1 MTATSVELPPT
12 QSRLRSLVMA
22 ISPPLVGG
30 VIGLVIGGVLI
41 LLAGANVGEVYAA
54 MFRGAFGGQRQLTE
68 TILKAMPL
76 LMVGLGL
83 TVAFRARVWNIGGEG
98 QFFMGALFGSVIALS
113 FPELP
118 RPLLLTMI
126 LMAAVIGGM
135 LWALLA
141 GYMKIKWNVNI
152 IISTLMLNYI
162 AIFFVLYMARGP
174 LQDPNGYLPES
185 AQFISAARLPTFFG
199 TRIHLGVLL
208 TLLLVPLV
216 YALLWYTPLGFRL
229 RAVGSRAS
237 VARYA
242 GVSVERS
249 ILFVMAFSGGLIG
262 LAGIIEVLS
271 LHTRLKG
278 NISGGYGFTGILV
291 ALLGRMNPVGVL
303 VSAFLFAAL
312 IIGAE
317 SMHVVSG
324 LPSALADAIQA
335 IIVLSVL
342 AVDGLVRKRRN
353 S

>member
-1 MTATSVELPPT
+1 M
-12 QSRLRSLVMA
+12 
-22 ISPPLVGG
+22 
-30 VIGLVIGGVLI
+30 IGLAIGGILI
-41 LLAGANVGEVYAA
+41 LLAGANVREVYGA
-54 MFRGAFGGQRQLTE
+54 MFHGAFGGKRQLTE
-68 TILKAMPL
+68 TILKATPL

-98 QFFMGALFGSVIALS
+98 QYYMGALFGGVIALS
-113 FPELP
+113 FPGLP
-118 RPLLLTMI
+118 RPVLLATM
-126 LMAAVIGGM
+126 LMAGALGGM

-141 GYMKIKWNVNI
+141 AYLKVKWNVNI
-152 IISTLMLNYI
+152 IISTLLLNYI

-185 AQFISAARLPTFFG
+185 AQFVPAARMPTFFG
-199 TRIHLGVLL
+199 TRIHLGVLIAL
-208 TLLLVPLV
+208 VLVPLV

-242 GVSVERS
+242 GYSVERA
-249 ILFVMAFSGGLIG
+249 ILFVMAFSGALIG
-262 LAGIIEVLS
+262 LAGIIEVSS

-278 NISGGYGFTGILV
+278 DISGGYGFTGILV

-303 VSAFLFAAL
+303 ISAFLFAAL
-312 IIGAE
+312 MIGAE

-342 AVDGLVRKRRN
+342 AVDGLVRKRR
-353 S
+353 SS